1 MRQIFFFFYYN
12 AHYRCRHQT
21 SKSKKDM
28 SDTSAIP
35 VKQVKK
41 NSMSGYAAVNG
52 LSMYYEIH
60 VAGAPLVLIH
70 GGGSTYRQ
78 LLAISSLYWLI
89 ITK

>member
-1 MRQIFFFFYYN
+1 
-12 AHYRCRHQT
+12 
-21 SKSKKDM
+21 
-28 SDTSAIP
+28 
-35 VKQVKK
+35 
-41 NSMSGYAAVNG
+41 MSGYAAVNG